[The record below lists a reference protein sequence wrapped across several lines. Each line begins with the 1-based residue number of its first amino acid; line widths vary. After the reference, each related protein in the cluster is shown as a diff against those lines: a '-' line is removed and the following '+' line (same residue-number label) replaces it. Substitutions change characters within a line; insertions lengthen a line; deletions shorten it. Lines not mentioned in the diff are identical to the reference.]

1 MCEGLTPPKPK
12 NQPLSY
18 RLDGEKGTR
27 ETMHYYEINEETARR
42 AKEMNSYFDYVKG
55 SATARY
61 RSMIDEAA
69 EIAEKAKRTVDPMYH
84 DQIEAT
90 LDRYARKLAE
100 NLNAANAI
108 DMRVPSVMIAGPA
121 NFPVRAKEKQNA
133 AREANLREYQEI
145 RHLIDKIRSIGHGG
159 IQSDDPAAIEK
170 LKKAIEVAESGHA
183 TMKAINAYYRAHGS
197 LDGCDLL
204 SEKQRLQLSAQM
216 SRDWRTSP
224 VPFESFA
231 LTNSSANIRRMRERL
246 ASLEKVKSAE
256 TKEQEYKGV
265 RVVENAEAMRIQL
278 FFPGKPDEATRTLLK
293 SNGFL
298 WAPSVGAWQR
308 QLTANGKYATKS
320 VLAKLSEQEA

>member
-1 MCEGLTPPKPK
+1 M
-12 NQPLSY
+12 Q
-18 RLDGEKGTR
+18 
-27 ETMHYYEINEETARR
+27 YYEINEETARR

-61 RSMIDEAA
+61 RSMVDEAA

-84 DQIEAT
+84 DQIDAT
-90 LDRYARKLAE
+90 LDRYARKLAD

-108 DMRVPSVMIAGPA
+108 DTRVPSVMIAGPA

-159 IQSDDPAAIEK
+159 IQSNDPAVIDK
-170 LKKAIEVAESGHA
+170 LKNAIKSAEEEHEL
-183 TMKAINAYYRAHGS
+183 MKAVNAYYRAHGT
-197 LDGCDLL
+197 LDGCTLV
-204 SEKQRLQLSAQM
+204 SETVQHQLKSLMARLRYSA
-216 SRDWRTSP
+216 P
-224 VPFESFA
+224 YESFT
-231 LTNSSANIRRMRERL
+231 LTNSSANIRRMKERL

-265 RVVENAEAMRIQL
+265 RVVENTEAMRIQL

-308 QLTANGKYATKS
+308 QLTANGKYATKR
-320 VLAKLSEQEA
+320 VLGQLEA